1 MSPLTYSTKAATS
14 PLHRS
19 VRRAP
24 RLAEIGEFGFL
35 EHLRTL
41 RIPRRDVEL
50 GIGDDCAVVRAGR
63 RRLLL
68 TTDALVENVHF
79 RWAWDTPAGLG
90 ERSFAVNASD
100 VAAMGG
106 TPRFVLLSV
115 VAPSTARVDRLAGI
129 VRGFAAAARQ
139 SGCALVGGNL
149 SAGPRWMISVA
160 LVGEPFGI
168 PLRRSGARAGDHVY
182 VSGVLGAAGFGREIL
197 LGRRRG
203 SPRETRAFRRPRA
216 RIDVGEMLSRARAAS
231 AAIDLSDGLL
241 ADLRHVCSA
250 SRVGARIDP
259 ERLPFAPPLSRLA
272 KEERLA
278 LALGGGE
285 DYELLFTVPPTRV
298 RRLEQSAR
306 RRSLVVTDI
315 GRVTRERGIRL
326 TGVSRSLSATFAGG
340 FDHFRR

>member
-1 MSPLTYSTKAATS
+1 MADQRE
-14 PLHRS
+14 RS
-19 VRRAP
+19 VTRAP
-24 RLAEIGEFGFL
+24 RLFEIGEFGFL
-35 EHLRTL
+35 ERLRTL

-50 GIGDDCAVVRAGR
+50 GIGDDCAIVRAGR

-106 TPRFVLLSV
+106 APRFVLLSI
-115 VAPSTARVDRLAGI
+115 VAPGTARVDRLEGI
-129 VRGFAAAARQ
+129 VRGFAVAARK

-149 SAGPRWMISVA
+149 SAGPHWMISVA

-168 PLRRSGARAGDHVY
+168 PLQRSGARAGDHVY
-182 VSGVLGAAGFGREIL
+182 VSGVLGAAAFGREIL

-203 SPRETRAFRRPRA
+203 SRRETLAFRRPRA
-216 RIDVGEMLSRARAAS
+216 RLDVGEMLARTRAAS

-241 ADLRHVCSA
+241 SDLGHICRA
-250 SRVGARIDP
+250 SRVGARIDS

-285 DYELLFTVPPTRV
+285 DYELLFSVPPTRV
-298 RRLEQSAR
+298 RRLEQAAR

-315 GRVTRERGIRL
+315 GRVTRERGVRL
-326 TGVSRSLSATFAGG
+326 TGVSRPLSATFAGG

>member
-1 MSPLTYSTKAATS
+1 VT
-14 PLHRS
+14 H
-19 VRRAP
+19 AP
-24 RLAEIGEFGFL
+24 RLSEIGEFGFL
-35 EHLRTL
+35 ERLRSL

-100 VAAMGG
+100 IAAMGG
-106 TPRFVLLSV
+106 TPRFALLSI
-115 VAPSTARVDRLAGI
+115 VAPRSARVDRLEGMI
-129 VRGFAAAARQ
+129 RGFAAAARK

-149 SAGPRWMISVA
+149 SAGPQWMISVT

-168 PLRRSGARAGDHVY
+168 PLRRSGARAGDHLY
-182 VSGVLGAAGFGREIL
+182 VSGLLGAAGLSREIL

-203 SPRETRAFRRPRA
+203 SPRQTLAFRRPRA
-216 RIDVGEMLSRARAAS
+216 RLDVGEMLARTRVAS
-231 AAIDLSDGLL
+231 AVIDLSDGLL
-241 ADLRHVCSA
+241 SDLGHVCRA
-250 SRVGARIDP
+250 SRVGARIDA

-285 DYELLFTVPPTRV
+285 DYELLFTVPPVRA
-298 RRLEQSAR
+298 RRLEEAAR

-315 GRVTRERGIRL
+315 GRMTRERGIRL
-326 TGVSRSLSATFAGG
+326 AGARPRSTGFVGG